1 MKSIFEELFK
11 DVSTATNG
19 KIGLSD
25 FKAKMQKNEPYDLV
39 MTDINMPIMNGINMI
54 KEIHQINPTQP
65 IIVTSAHN
73 DTHYLV
79 ELLNLGINAFLIKPI
94 DSSAMNKTLY
104 NIAKSIK
111 NEKLIKEHYATI
123 EELNKELLQKSDELE
138 RANQELHYKNIALEK
153 STQIIED
160 MNHQA
165 YMDELISGYEDSNQ
179 DENELNS
186 KDISNSTKQLKDIES
201 IISNLTLKYNKNND
215 SNRLLSELS
224 SAIKEY
230 ELSLPKENKYKAI
243 KNSFQTLSEI
253 TAKHP
258 LSSQE
263 EELHRL
269 FTMLESFFYTYTKWQ
284 NKTSNISDQQFKI
297 FMQRFVDDI
306 SMIIK
311 LWQCDT

>member
-39 MTDINMPIMNGINMI
+39 MIDINMPIMNGINMI